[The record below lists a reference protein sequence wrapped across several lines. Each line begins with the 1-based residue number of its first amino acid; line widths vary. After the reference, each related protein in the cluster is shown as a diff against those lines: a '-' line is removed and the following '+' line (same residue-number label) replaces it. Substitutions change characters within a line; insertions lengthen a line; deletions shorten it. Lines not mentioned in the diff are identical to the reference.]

1 MKNKVAVVIMTAIL
15 IISLEGCALFSLFSQ
30 NGSSVSSEAE
40 SSAISSAAVISSTPA
55 PSPSASSSSSEQSSS
70 ASSSKST
77 ESEAPAA
84 SKTAAPE
91 PSEDPSSGNL
101 PDVDGSD
108 AFRQAFANNA
118 IDTKYISDL
127 QTATTVSEMVKVTN
141 KASDNWEAQMNKAY
155 DEIMEIYQNNESKSD
170 DIKMEQAAWNN
181 DLPIAIQEIKDGT
194 DSEGTM
200 SNVVIAY
207 KTMLLYRTRAAVL
220 LNDIYEENGTVNV
233 EILIGE
239 AVG

>member
-1 MKNKVAVVIMTAIL
+1 
-15 IISLEGCALFSLFSQ
+15 
-30 NGSSVSSEAE
+30 
-40 SSAISSAAVISSTPA
+40 
-55 PSPSASSSSSEQSSS
+55 
-70 ASSSKST
+70 
-77 ESEAPAA
+77 
-84 SKTAAPE
+84 
-91 PSEDPSSGNL
+91 
-101 PDVDGSD
+101 VDGSD